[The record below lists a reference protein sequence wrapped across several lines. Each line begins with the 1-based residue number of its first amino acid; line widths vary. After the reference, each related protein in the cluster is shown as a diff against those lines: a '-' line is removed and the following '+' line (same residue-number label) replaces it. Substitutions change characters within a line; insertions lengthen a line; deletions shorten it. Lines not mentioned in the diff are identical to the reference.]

1 MAASLR
7 ALGGRLLSTFTAAS
21 GASPEDSEIN
31 DDEGLELQVQE
42 KEDVELDVLNLKGR
56 EVAVG
61 KDQGHIIDLGIPEAK
76 DGRQRRKTQTPR
88 EGEDWKLEDV
98 RVNDSSKA
106 ASLASPRSDVSS
118 EAESAKWTLVSRL
131 TSRLAEGQI
140 PAPPSSSGRSTPSN
154 LERAVLLLESEKDH
168 DRAQALAGTSALDQ
182 NVAGKTEA
190 KAAVPDR
197 DDADGENAV
206 DLATR
211 RASLRKVTTSGG
223 DLDGDSVEEGPST
236 PPTGGG
242 PTRSGSLKADTPSS
256 GAGDSGTELIPER
269 ALPEDVQEPGRTE
282 MQYYAT
288 CINARLHGDEA
299 LQGVLPLQP
308 TAAHLISA
316 CKDGIMLC
324 KLLNSCV
331 PDSLDERAL
340 NLPASATSELSRREA
355 LQNNTLCINAAKA
368 LGCSLADVTPEDIF
382 EGKEE
387 AVRSCVWQIIRLAA
401 LKDVSVKSVPET
413 VVLQRPGEEV
423 SALLDVPAEQL
434 LLRWV
439 AHHIGAAGP
448 AWEAWLPLNDVGPDL
463 ADSTALY
470 CLLSQLDAPDLHAIN
485 LQEKDLVARAET
497 VLQAAQSL
505 TQEPLPPARGIAE
518 GNADMVLVLLAA
530 LFRAR
535 HGLER
540 AAAALA
546 GHMSQFAQWLE
557 EYDVQDS
564 REERTFRVWLLSL
577 LRNEVHIQ
585 NLTESLRDGY
595 VLLRVLD
602 TIAAG
607 CVAWPSVH
615 KPPFK
620 PLLKQPKSIENC
632 NQVVR
637 IARQVLALPLV
648 NIGGIDIV
656 NGQHKLLLAILW
668 QLMRYNI
675 RGLLQAVSSKGTRI
689 SDAELDLEILSW
701 ANARVAAAGKKRRIS
716 SFHDRSI
723 ASGLFL
729 VDLLAAVEPRC
740 IDLAMV
746 TAGTTPHERELN
758 AKYVI
763 SIAWKLGCCIF
774 LLWED
779 VVEVNAKM
787 VLVFVASLML
797 HTIQRSREP
806 SPAGSPRPA

>member
-1 MAASLR
+1 MIQPYQNGPAAN
-7 ALGGRLLSTFTAAS
+7 GTLLA
-21 GASPEDSEIN
+21 
-31 DDEGLELQVQE
+31 
-42 KEDVELDVLNLKGR
+42 K

-61 KDQGHIIDLGIPEAK
+61 KDQGHIIDLGVPEAK
-76 DGRQRRKTQTPR
+76 EGRHRRHKQSPS

-98 RVNDSSKA
+98 
-106 ASLASPRSDVSS
+106 
-118 EAESAKWTLVSRL
+118 
-131 TSRLAEGQI
+131 
-140 PAPPSSSGRSTPSN
+140 
-154 LERAVLLLESEKDH
+154 
-168 DRAQALAGTSALDQ
+168 
-182 NVAGKTEA
+182 
-190 KAAVPDR
+190 
-197 DDADGENAV
+197 
-206 DLATR
+206 ATD
-211 RASLRKVTTSGG
+211 GG
-223 DLDGDSVEEGPST
+223 DPSGDSAEEGPST
-236 PPTGGG
+236 PPTGGV
-242 PTRSGSLKADTPSS
+242 PTRSGSIKADTPSS
-256 GAGDSGTELIPER
+256 SAGDHAGDLVPER
-269 ALPEDVQEPGRTE
+269 APPIDADEPGRTE

-288 CINARLHGDEA
+288 CINARLHGDGVLE
-299 LQGVLPLQP
+299 GVLPLQP
-308 TAAHLISA
+308 TAAALIAA
-316 CKDGIMLC
+316 CRDGILLC

-340 NLPASATSELSRREA
+340 NLPADASSELARREA
-355 LQNNTLCINAAKA
+355 LQNNALCINAAKA

-387 AVRSCVWQIIRLAA
+387 AVRSCVWQIIRLRA

-413 VVLQRPGEEV
+413 VVLQRPGEEM

-448 AWEAWLPLNDVGPDL
+448 AWEAWLPLKDLGPDL
-463 ADSTALY
+463 ADSTALF
-470 CLLSQLDAPDLHAIN
+470 CLLSQLEAPELHAIS

-497 VLQAAQSL
+497 VLAAARSL
-505 TQEPLPPARGIAE
+505 TAEALPPAQGIAE
-518 GNADMVLVLLAA
+518 GNANMLLVLLAA
-530 LFRAR
+530 LFRAH

-540 AAAALA
+540 AAAALS

-648 NIGGIDIV
+648 NIGGIDII

-675 RGLLQAVSSKGTRI
+675 RGLLQAVSSKGTKI
-689 SDAELDLEILSW
+689 SDSELDLEILSW
-701 ANARVAAAGKKRRIS
+701 ANERVAAAGKRRRIT

-746 TAGTTPHERELN
+746 TAGGTPRERELN

-763 SIAWKLGCCIF
+763 SIARKLGCCIF

-779 VVEVNAKM
+779 VVEPVEEGC
-787 VLVFVASLML
+787 V
-797 HTIQRSREP
+797 EDDD
-806 SPAGSPRPA
+806 